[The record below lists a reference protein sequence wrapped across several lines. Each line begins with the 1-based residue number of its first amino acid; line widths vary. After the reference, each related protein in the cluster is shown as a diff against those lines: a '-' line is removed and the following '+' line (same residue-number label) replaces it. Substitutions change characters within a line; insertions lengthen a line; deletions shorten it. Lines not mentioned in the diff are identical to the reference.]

1 MIAVCSQFAACN
13 PHDTFISFM
22 WLIGKIT
29 GVKPVVKEPYVNF
42 YKVRI
47 LLRKMKGDYKVPP
60 KLSEKI
66 AAQYKRFIVIDDSG
80 LLDYSDTLDAFAEE
94 ILKDY
99 SYDRRKRLFGQE
111 IYDPE
116 EMSRWLQYNLPDL
129 YEILLKMNNEL

>member
-1 MIAVCSQFAACN
+1 
-13 PHDTFISFM
+13 
-22 WLIGKIT
+22 
-29 GVKPVVKEPYVNF
+29 
-42 YKVRI
+42 
-47 LLRKMKGDYKVPP
+47 MKGDYKVPL

-66 AAQYKRFIVIDDSG
+66 AAQYKRFIVTDDSG
-80 LLDYSDTLDAFAEE
+80 FLEYSDTLDAFAEE

-99 SYDRRKRLFGQE
+99 SDDRRKRLFGQE

>member
-1 MIAVCSQFAACN
+1 
-13 PHDTFISFM
+13 
-22 WLIGKIT
+22 
-29 GVKPVVKEPYVNF
+29 
-42 YKVRI
+42 
-47 LLRKMKGDYKVPP
+47 MKGDYKVPA

-66 AAQYKRFIVIDDSG
+66 AAQYKQFIVTDDSG
-80 LLDYSDTLDAFAEE
+80 FLEYSDTLDAFAEE

-99 SYDRRKRLFGQE
+99 SDDRRKRLFGQE